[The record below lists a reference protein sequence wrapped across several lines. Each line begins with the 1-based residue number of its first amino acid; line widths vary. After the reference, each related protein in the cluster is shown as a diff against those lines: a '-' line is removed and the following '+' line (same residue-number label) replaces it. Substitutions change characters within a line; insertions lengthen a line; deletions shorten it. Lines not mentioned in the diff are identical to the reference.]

1 MKSILNTLVKT
12 IIGCAGAGV
21 TFGVWEAF
29 RTYAASDAAKDAY
42 NEGYEKG
49 LEMGKK
55 ITKYDEEES
64 E

>member
-1 MKSILNTLVKT
+1 MKSILNTFVKT
-12 IIGCAGAGV
+12 IICCAGAGV
-21 TFGVWEAF
+21 TLGVWEAF
-29 RTYAASDAAKDAY
+29 TTYAASDAAKDAY

-55 ITKYDEEES
+55 IPKYDEEES

>member
-1 MKSILNTLVKT
+1 MKSILNTLAKT
-12 IIGCAGAGV
+12 IIYCAGAGV
-21 TFGVWEAF
+21 TLGVWEAIT
-29 RTYAASDAAKDAY
+29 TYAASDAAKNAY

-55 ITKYDEEES
+55 IPKYDEEES